1 MSLRGHYCIRI
12 LDFSAVSNLTSCFSF
27 IFSSSAV
34 VQGKLLNLSHTS
46 TMLCDANIIKH
57 NGIGIQRAICCR
69 GHYSCPE
76 PSGPWHGGYQCPFR
90 ISHVGM
96 TRATCRRDFVGVC
109 FGNSEPFL
117 SVGQSLL
124 KLLKTL
130 HDPLFCKVQYHN
142 LFQAIF
148 HIKIYLAEPHGLVCQ
163 RNIT

>member
-1 MSLRGHYCIRI
+1 
-12 LDFSAVSNLTSCFSF
+12 
-27 IFSSSAV
+27 
-34 VQGKLLNLSHTS
+34 
-46 TMLCDANIIKH
+46 MLCDANIIKH